1 MEGGLGNNT
10 ANWSLVFQSSALNC
24 CEFHPFML
32 KWYFFFF
39 ELETAYKLL
48 WDLIMLLPL
57 SSDEIIKL
65 ESLFLQ
71 IKLTGQTRGTNDWM
85 L

>member
-1 MEGGLGNNT
+1 MAFFLF
-10 ANWSLVFQSSALNC
+10 S
-24 CEFHPFML
+24 
-32 KWYFFFF
+32 FFFF

-71 IKLTGQTRGTNDWM
+71 IKLTGHTQGTNDWM